1 MTSLS
6 DHLISMMNASI
17 SQRAKP
23 TALAGERVQER
34 SINSRRDQALRARKE
49 TCLMYYTV
57 DNLATMFGD
66 YEQGRSGRG
75 IITKKDYNTVMRKV
89 IQSKNTNITD
99 PVYIEKLVEGW
110 YDALYDVEHD
120 CLNYH
125 DILVG
130 LGSMCKGS
138 RDEKVEYIFSMLTK
152 DARHNGLTLDNMIH
166 YLNITYRVLYVT
178 VPAIKEACAVTEIE
192 MATITSEELFMS
204 CSGVNKVVTFEEFKR
219 WYSGTPAVFIQPEAV
234 KAPPP
239 PTQLEVEQAK
249 YIKRLE
255 KKLVDLER
263 DYNKEWEDDSDNDS
277 DYVPGQ
283 RC

>member
-6 DHLISMMNASI
+6 DHLITMMNASKTKI
-17 SQRAKP
+17 AKP
-23 TALAGERVQER
+23 TVLAEEQSQER
-34 SINSRRDQALRARKE
+34 CVNSKREQALRARTE
-49 TCLMYYTV
+49 TGLMYYTV

-75 IITKKDYNTVMRKV
+75 IITKKDYNTVMRKL
-89 IQSKNTNITD
+89 IQSKNTNIKD
-99 PVYIEKLVEGW
+99 QVYIEKLVEGW
-110 YDALYDVEHD
+110 YHAMYDVEHD

-125 DILVG
+125 DILIG

-178 VPAIKEACAVTEIE
+178 APAIKEACAVTEIE

-234 KAPPP
+234 KTPTPPP
-239 PTQLEVEQAK
+239 PTKLEVEQAK

-255 KKLVDLER
+255 KKLAELER

-277 DYVPGQ
+277 DYVPG
-283 RC
+283 

>member
-6 DHLISMMNASI
+6 DHLITMMNASI
-17 SQRAKP
+17 TQSAKP
-23 TALAGERVQER
+23 TALAEEQSQER
-34 SINSRRDQALRARKE
+34 CVNSKREQALRARKE
-49 TCLMYYTV
+49 TGLMYYTV

-75 IITKKDYNTVMRKV
+75 IITKKNYNTVMRKL
-89 IQSKNTNITD
+89 IQSKNTNIKD

-110 YDALYDVEHD
+110 YHAMYDVEHD

-125 DILVG
+125 DILIG

-152 DARHNGLTLDNMIH
+152 DVRHNGLTLDNMIH

-178 VPAIKEACAVTEIE
+178 VPAIKEACAVSEIE

-204 CSGVNKVVTFEEFKR
+204 CSGVNKLVTFDEFKR
-219 WYSGTPAVFIQPEAV
+219 WYSGTPEVFIHQEAV
-234 KAPPP
+234 KAPTP
-239 PTQLEVEQAK
+239 PTQLEVEQAR

-255 KKLVDLER
+255 KKLADLER

>member
-6 DHLISMMNASI
+6 EHLTSMMTASI
-17 SQRAKP
+17 DQRAKP
-23 TALAGERVQER
+23 TELAGERVQER

-57 DNLATMFGD
+57 DNLATMFSD

-89 IQSKNTNITD
+89 IQSKHTNIKD

-110 YDALYDVEHD
+110 YHAMYDVEHD

-125 DILVG
+125 DILIG

-204 CSGVNKVVTFEEFKR
+204 CSGVNNVLTFEEFKR
-219 WYSGTPAVFIQPEAV
+219 WYSGIPAVFIQPETV
-234 KAPPP
+234 KAPP
-239 PTQLEVEQAK
+239 TKLEVDQAT

-255 KKLVDLER
+255 KKLAELER

-277 DYVPGQ
+277 DYVPG
-283 RC
+283 

>member
-6 DHLISMMNASI
+6 DHLITMMNASI
-17 SQRAKP
+17 TQSAKP
-23 TALAGERVQER
+23 TALAEEQSQER
-34 SINSRRDQALRARKE
+34 CVNSKREQALRARKE
-49 TCLMYYTV
+49 TGLMYYTV

-75 IITKKDYNTVMRKV
+75 IITKKNYNTVMRKL
-89 IQSKNTNITD
+89 IQSKNTNIKD

-110 YDALYDVEHD
+110 YHAMYDVEHD

-125 DILVG
+125 DILIG

-138 RDEKVEYIFSMLTK
+138 RDEKVEYIFSILTK

-178 VPAIKEACAVTEIE
+178 TPAIKEACAVSEIE

-219 WYSGTPAVFIQPEAV
+219 WYSGIPAVFIQQETV
-234 KAPPP
+234 NAPP
-239 PTQLEVEQAK
+239 TKLEVDQAT

-255 KKLVDLER
+255 KKLAELER

-277 DYVPGQ
+277 DYVPG
-283 RC
+283 